1 MASPE
6 TRELDPTQL
15 QLENDL
21 LTNEVQRLRAEVA
34 RLGGTSGGAP
44 GGKGAKGAKGANG
57 GGRRNKPE
65 SASEAR
71 GRQAIEDVT
80 WLVDRLSSSPA
91 GWMFRSRAGFRGL
104 MERYGSK

>member
-34 RLGGTSGGAP
+34 RLGGTSGAP
-44 GGKGAKGAKGANG
+44 GGKGTKG

-65 SASEAR
+65 SPSASEAR

-80 WLVDRLSSSPA
+80 WLVDRLASSPA